1 MAGKWK
7 KFINVVIVIIYFYI
21 FISPFTSFFLN
32 YLLRFYVILLIKKS
46 KIKSLSTDNSTK
58 QATSSN
64 FHNMFLET
72 IKIILSLELNF
83 FTKIINNKNKSLSFS
98 NLTQCFKNSVIKKER
113 LNCNTLLL
121 YKINLL
127 NYIKQLTTTKC
138 KISKT
143 KFYIYLELFYLI

>member
-1 MAGKWK
+1 M
-7 KFINVVIVIIYFYI
+7 
-21 FISPFTSFFLN
+21 
-32 YLLRFYVILLIKKS
+32 ILLIKKS
-46 KIKSLSTDNSTK
+46 KIKSPSTDNSTK